1 MNLIHTYVCTTQ
13 DFNDIEHAKSMLR
26 PIMKLAKKGTRIKTS
41 QEDDVLPTISTDIG
55 SKHVGRMIV
64 DDDDDDDTL
73 DIVQFDNFVDDIEE
87 DEKNDSVRVDPVS
100 SFSSE
105 VQR

>member
-1 MNLIHTYVCTTQ
+1 
-13 DFNDIEHAKSMLR
+13 MLR
-26 PIMKLAKKGTRIKTS
+26 PIMKLTKTRRKTS
-41 QEDDVLPTISTDIG
+41 REEEDDLPTISTDIG
-55 SKHVGRMIV
+55 SIHVGRMNV
-64 DDDDDDDTL
+64 DDDDDDDDTL